1 MGPGRRR
8 AGFGQNLSVSA
19 GSAASGVGVS
29 AREAEVLAALGEH
42 LTNAE
47 IAARL
52 FISVRT
58 VESHV
63 SSLLRKLQVN
73 DRRALAAAAAT
84 LRPAAPAPL
93 APAPLAPAPLAP
105 APLAAAPLAAALPLP
120 SPLTSFVG
128 RAAERAALAA
138 AIATH
143 RLVTVVGPGGVGKTR
158 LALSVVTE
166 VAGRYADG
174 AWYVDLVPVTDPAM
188 VGPAI
193 AAALGLGE
201 RQGRSSED
209 TVLSWLGPR
218 ETLLVLDNC
227 EHLLDGVPVLL
238 ERLLAGSPR
247 LSVLVTS
254 RARLLVPFE
263 WVFGVLGLSIE
274 AGDGGPGD
282 AVELFG
288 TRAAAAG
295 NPLVPG
301 ETDRV
306 AAICRGLDG
315 MALAIE
321 LTAARVPSLGLDG
334 IEAGLADRMNLLT
347 GGRRADDRHRSLQSA
362 LDWSYA
368 LLDEADQAVLR
379 RISVFA
385 APFTAVA
392 AQTLCAGWP
401 PAAGD
406 VVPAALARLAD
417 QSLLVAVTDASG
429 TRYRALETI
438 RQYGAGQLARDGES
452 DQASSR
458 HLGWCLD
465 AAAALALPPR
475 DDRAWR
481 SAFDQLA
488 DELRAAL
495 RWAARAQHRPEAY
508 RLAIALAELSFARG
522 FPGESQRRY
531 EQAAGLAPD
540 AAHTAAALR
549 CAAGAAKSR
558 HFGDDALRLLQEA
571 ADAAVRA
578 GEADAAAADL
588 AEAAEMLG
596 RTVGLMATAPADG
609 LMRELIARGQGLA
622 GGNVTAQS
630 RLLTAEACAGEDT
643 DPVTAELAERA
654 IALARRAGD
663 PLAESAALDELTA
676 VQLARGELRAAL
688 ASALRRTEILG
699 PLPVTARSGLEHSDS
714 LQMAAEC
721 ATAAGDLRS
730 ARQLAERVRDLPFHR
745 EEAHLATARLIVVA
759 TLAGDWDEALVLA
772 GQFREGWE
780 RAGRPRAGNLT
791 RSAYAAATVH
801 GLRGDDDA
809 RAAWLDIVDALAT
822 PGRPLSSMHFN
833 EFFDALLLLH
843 RGQGAAA
850 MRQLRTPPE
859 QFKTWASGMW
869 RPWYAALWAE
879 AAVVADHPDAA
890 ARIRRARLVTLGNPV
905 AAAIVDR
912 AAALAG
918 DRDGTLA
925 GDRDGALAGDR
936 DGALAGDRDGLGPA
950 AAALA
955 AAGCRYQWAR
965 TLVAIGGAE
974 RLRGEAELA
983 AMGATV
989 MAWPPARG

>member
-1 MGPGRRR
+1 M
-8 AGFGQNLSVSA
+8 
-19 GSAASGVGVS
+19 ASGAGVS

-63 SSLLRKLQVN
+63 SSLLRKLQVS

-84 LRPAAPAPL
+84 LRPAGSAPSAVT
-93 APAPLAPAPLAP
+93 
-105 APLAAAPLAAALPLP
+105 LPLP

-128 RAAERAALAA
+128 RAAERAALIEALE
-138 AIATH
+138 TH
-143 RLVTVVGPGGVGKTR
+143 RLVTAVGPGGVGKTR

-166 VAGRYADG
+166 LAGRYADG

-188 VGPAI
+188 IAPAI

-201 RQGRSSED
+201 RQGVSSED
-209 TVLSWLGPR
+209 TVLGWLAPR
-218 ETLLVLDNC
+218 ATLLVLDNC
-227 EHLLDGVPVLL
+227 EHLLDGLPVLL

-247 LSVLVTS
+247 LAVLLTS

-263 WVFGVLGLSIE
+263 WVFLVPGLSIA
-274 AGDGGPGD
+274 AGDGSPGD

-288 TRAAAAG
+288 VRAAAAG
-295 NPLVPG
+295 SPVTAADAG
-301 ETDRV
+301 RV
-306 AAICRGLDG
+306 AAICRSLDG

-321 LTAARVPSLGLDG
+321 LTATRVPSLGLDG

-368 LLDEADQAVLR
+368 LLDEADRAVLR

-385 APFTAVA
+385 APFTTAA

-406 VVPAALARLAD
+406 AVPAALARLAE
-417 QSLLVAVTDASG
+417 QSLLVATADAAG
-429 TRYRALETI
+429 TRYRALETV
-438 RQYGAGQLARDGES
+438 RQYGAGRLAADGEA
-452 DQASSR
+452 DQASAR

-465 AAAALALPPR
+465 AAAILAPPPR
-475 DDRAWR
+475 DDPAWR

-495 RWAARAQHRPEAY
+495 RWAAARAQSSQPERRPEAY

-540 AAHTAAALR
+540 PGHAATALR

-558 HFGDDALRLLQEA
+558 HFGDDALRLLLQA

-578 GEADAAAADL
+578 GEVATAAADL
-588 AEAAEMLG
+588 AEAAELLS
-596 RTVGLMATAPADG
+596 RAVGLMATAPPDG
-609 LMRELIARGQGLA
+609 LARELIARGRALA
-622 GGNVTAQS
+622 DGNMTAES
-630 RLLTAEACAGEDT
+630 RLLTAEAYTGGDL
-643 DPVTAELAERA
+643 DPVTAELSERA

-663 PLAESAALDELTA
+663 PLAETVALDQLTA

-699 PLPVTARSGLEHSDS
+699 ALPVTALSGLEHSDS
-714 LQMAAEC
+714 LQMATEC
-721 ATAAGDLRS
+721 AAATGDLRT

-745 EEAHLATARLIVVA
+745 EEGHLATARLIVVA
-759 TLAGDWDEALVLA
+759 TLAGDWDEVLVLA

-791 RSAYAAATVH
+791 RSAYAAATVY
-801 GLRGDDDA
+801 GLRGDDDT
-809 RAAWLDIVDALAT
+809 RAAWLEIVDALAT
-822 PGRPLSSMHFN
+822 PGRPLSTMAFN

-843 RGQGAAA
+843 RGQGEAA
-850 MRQLRTPPE
+850 MRLLLAPPE
-859 QFKTWASGMW
+859 DFRTWASGMW

-879 AAVVADHPDAA
+879 AAVVTGHQDAA
-890 ARIRRARLVTLGNPV
+890 ARIRRARLATWDNPV
-905 AAAIVDR
+905 AAAMVER

-918 DRDGTLA
+918 DRAGLA
-925 GDRDGALAGDR
+925 
-936 DGALAGDRDGLGPA
+936 PA
-950 AAALA
+950 AAVLK

-965 TLVAIGGAE
+965 TLVIIGGAE
-974 RLRGEAELA
+974 RARGERELA

-989 MAWPPARG
+989 MAWPPG